1 MSLLGRC
8 CIDWLVSRLRAR
20 VDVTASLA
28 DARDVGRDL
37 VAPVDGFWSLLFDV
51 TARDLGVD
59 VADWVDSLLLVS
71 IAALLFSRVFFGLD
85 FGVFS

>member
-1 MSLLGRC
+1 MTSLRGSC

-20 VDVTASLA
+20 VDDVIASLA

-59 VADWVDSLLLVS
+59 VADWLDSLLLVS
-71 IAALLFSRVFFGLD
+71 IAALLFS
-85 FGVFS
+85 